1 MRNFRILPVALAVFF
16 GLCLPVQPVLAQKSP
31 IDPAAVAAAKELLIL
46 RGSDVRFTQVLT
58 NTLKSKAELR
68 RKQNP
73 GKAKEIDEIFAALNN
88 KLGSR
93 AGDYVEWM
101 SQLYAERFTAAELNE
116 VIAFH
121 KSPVG
126 QKMLKAQPEITE
138 QSVTIAKAWGQK
150 LGQDVDNEFLI
161 ESKKRGLDL

>member
-1 MRNFRILPVALAVFF
+1 MKNFRILRVAIAVLL
-16 GLCLPVQPVLAQKSP
+16 GLSLSGHSVLAQKP
-31 IDPAAVAAAKELLIL
+31 LIDPAAVAAAKELLIL
-46 RGSDVRFTQVLT
+46 RGSDVRFAQVLT
-58 NTLKSKAELR
+58 NTLKTRADAR

-73 GKAKEIDEIFAALNN
+73 AKVKEIDDIFAVLSNR
-88 KLGSR
+88 LGSR
-93 AGDYVEWM
+93 AGDYLEWM

-126 QKMLKAQPEITE
+126 QKMLKAQLEITE
-138 QSVTIAKAWGQK
+138 QSVVIARAWGQK